1 MSYTP
6 VEIRHV
12 KLRRGLIGY
21 RRGSVDRLLED
32 VTTSF
37 EDVWRERADH
47 ADRVE
52 LLEGELTRYRELEA
66 LLRTTLVSAERSAIE
81 LREQVKREAEAIV
94 AEAHTAARAIT
105 RDARAERE
113 RLMLEARRLRILLHA
128 ALEALDEAEAEDDTD
143 EVAEPVGA
151 PQPGTEPAA
160 QQEAPESQAA

>member
-12 KLRRGLIGY
+12 KLRRGLLGY
-21 RRGSVDRLLED
+21 RRKTVDRLLED
-32 VTTSF
+32 ITESF

-66 LLRTTLVSAERSAIE
+66 LLRATLVSAERSAHE
-81 LREQVKREAEAIV
+81 LRDQAKREAESIV
-94 AEAHTAARAIT
+94 AEAHSAARTIT

-113 RLMLEARRLRILLHA
+113 RLALESRRMRILLHS
-128 ALEALDEAEAEDDTD
+128 ALDALDEADDEEVDAET
-143 EVAEPVGA
+143 
-151 PQPGTEPAA
+151 
-160 QQEAPESQAA
+160 QAA

>member
-12 KLRRGLIGY
+12 KLRRGLLGY

-37 EDVWRERADH
+37 EDVWRERAGH

-81 LREQVKREAEAIV
+81 LREQAKREAEAIV
-94 AEAHTAARAIT
+94 SEAHAAARTIT
-105 RDARAERE
+105 REAQAERE
-113 RLMLEARRLRILLHA
+113 RLALEARRIRVLLHA
-128 ALEALDEAEAEDDTD
+128 ALDALDEAEETPAIAD
-143 EVAEPVGA
+143 EE
-151 PQPGTEPAA
+151 
-160 QQEAPESQAA
+160 PESQAA